1 MPKKKVTAAELRDIL
16 HDEFTLVAGGNVPA
30 PKIERCEGGDPN
42 WTVPIAKDSEFRAAV
57 ERVMAEY
64 DIE

>member
-1 MPKKKVTAAELRDIL
+1 MPKKKVTTAELRDIL

-30 PKIERCEGGDPN
+30 PKIERVEGSDPN
-42 WTVPIAKDSEFRAAV
+42 WTVDIAKDSEFRAAA

-64 DIE
+64 DLE